1 MSAID
6 LTGLNDFS
14 ELLKTGSEVASAAS
28 AAAASGKPLLLAVS
42 VIHEDPDQPR
52 REFVQEKLQDL
63 ADSIKARGVK
73 TPISVRPHPTE
84 AGQYIINHG
93 ARRYRASVL
102 AGKTEVPAFVDDSHD
117 DIDQL
122 AENIQRDDLSVREI
136 VDAIGRKLAR
146 GLKQVEIAQE
156 LGKSRAWVSKHAA
169 LTDLPEEL
177 AELLASGQCRD
188 ASTLYE
194 ALQVWKA
201 NPDAVI
207 ELIIEAGDR
216 QIVQADIEN
225 LRAKLR
231 RDAQPDPAVTDEGAP
246 VVNTQPGSSD
256 ADQVAA
262 GAVTS
267 SVQADLGGSSGQ
279 DAEDAQN
286 GPAGALA
293 GSGEGGN
300 GLSGLDA
307 PTGSGNDHGGEG
319 EDGGDGDGQRQ
330 QSVKPSAPPVDPMK
344 VRKPLVQVR
353 VGRREGVMIIGKKA
367 EYGLAWVQFEN
378 GEEEQLDVNKVKLVA
393 ITDGAA
399 K

>member
-231 RDAQPDPAVTDEGAP
+231 RDAQPDPAATDEDAP
-246 VVNTQPGSSD
+246 VVNTQSGSS
-256 ADQVAA
+256 VAGEIA
-262 GAVTS
+262 TEATTS
-267 SVQADLGGSSGQ
+267 PVQADLGGSGGQ
-279 DAEDAQN
+279 DAEDAQD
-286 GPAGALA
+286 GPAGVLA

-319 EDGGDGDGQRQ
+319 EDGDGQRQ

>member
-201 NPDAVI
+201 SPDAVI

-231 RDAQPDPAVTDEGAP
+231 RDAQPDPEPIDEDAP
-246 VVNTQPGSSD
+246 VVNTQPGQLGS
-256 ADQVAA
+256 ADEAETAA
-262 GAVTS
+262 GATTS
-267 SVQADLGGSSGQ
+267 PVQADLAGSSGQ
-279 DAEDAQN
+279 DAEDTQS

-300 GLSGLDA
+300 GLSVLDA
-307 PTGSGNDHGGEG
+307 PTDSGNDH
-319 EDGGDGDGQRQ
+319 GGDGDGQRQ